1 MGGCKIT
8 VRAGIL
14 ITFGIQIAGVCSVS
28 PVVFGF
34 PMVDRMAAIL
44 FYFPMVQTIEK
55 QNLLRKWSILAKSL
69 AFQRCGPVEK
79 QNKMFLDHWKIEL

>member
-34 PMVDRMAAIL
+34 PMVYRMAAIW
-44 FYFPMVQTIEK
+44 FYFPMVRTIG
-55 QNLLRKWSILAKSL
+55 NLWLKWSILAKSL
-69 AFQRCGPVEK
+69 VFQLCGPVEK